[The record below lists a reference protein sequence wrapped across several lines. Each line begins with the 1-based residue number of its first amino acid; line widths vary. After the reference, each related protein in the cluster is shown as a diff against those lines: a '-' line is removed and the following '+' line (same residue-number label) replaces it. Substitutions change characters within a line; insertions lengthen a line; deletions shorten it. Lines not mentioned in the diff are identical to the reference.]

1 MSSIPIP
8 ATFDEA
14 PAAAGRAVRRLRERL
29 RRPLLVAFPIL
40 LAVIGAA
47 WYLAGEFD
55 VRQVARSVRR
65 RAAVDQPRCRRV
77 FGAGARPECRRSE
90 PRLSRDGFRAGEVG
104 VLQVLER
111 SAPTSWRCLARS
123 KCERLNVGAALGYA
137 FFFRPVFLRGTFAPA
152 RRASDRP
159 MATACLRLVTFFFE
173 RPLRNV
179 PVFRSCIARLTLLA
193 AFFP

>member
-1 MSSIPIP
+1 MFVKSLGQCADVLQSINHD
-8 ATFDEA
+8 AEGYSA
-14 PAAAGRAVRRLRERL
+14 QEHALNAAGVSL
-29 RRPLLVAFPIL
+29 
-40 LAVIGAA
+40 
-47 WYLAGEFD
+47 
-55 VRQVARSVRR
+55 
-65 RAAVDQPRCRRV
+65 
-77 FGAGARPECRRSE
+77 
-90 PRLSRDGFRAGEVG
+90 RLSRDGFRAGEVG